1 MERFK
6 KIYEQGFVEVMEI
19 WVDTETWDQLSV
31 PPQRQRS
38 RLYAAAGSGR
48 QTCCD
53 TGPLKSK
60 AAGKTGCLFF
70 CLRLSGRET
79 VL

>member
-19 WVDTETWDQLSV
+19 WVDTEPGSTICH
-31 PPQRQRS
+31 PQRQRS
-38 RLYAAAGSGR
+38 RLYAAAGPGR
-48 QTCCD
+48 QARCD

-70 CLRLSGRET
+70 CLRLSVRET

>member
-19 WVDTETWDQLSV
+19 WVDTETGINLSV

-38 RLYAAAGSGR
+38 RLYAAAGPGR
-48 QTCCD
+48 QARCD
-53 TGPLKSK
+53 TG
-60 AAGKTGCLFF
+60 
-70 CLRLSGRET
+70 R
-79 VL
+79 